1 MKLYNIKSLA
11 CIALLG
17 LSMSSCEKYLDK
29 PTEDGYDT
37 SNYYS
42 NDAQCR
48 AGVNYL
54 YNSPW
59 YDFMRGFFKVG
70 EVMSGNYY
78 MGSSPYLT
86 FTLDGSDADLA
97 NMSAS
102 LWAVNTHSTTVYNN
116 IKNASGASEAVKNAT
131 MGECLTWKAMAYF
144 YMVRSF
150 GAVPIIHMPVET
162 INSQQSTSLRKAK
175 ISNIYDYI
183 ILLLEKAI
191 TLLPDSDPTKNGRI
205 DKYAAKAL
213 LAKVY
218 LTKAGFSEENTT
230 YNPGTYSYITCT
242 AHQRNAADLA
252 KAAELAL
259 DVIENSGR
267 KLMDNYSDIFRGE
280 NNVCDEAL
288 ISWAWTM
295 GSHWTCQNSFH
306 CDLSIEGFDE
316 NGDCWGGWG
325 GPSVDLQD
333 AFNENALS
341 LTRQNV
347 DDRRKATLMMVGDH
361 YDYFWADCGGFEMV
375 KYCYG
380 GYADNGA
387 PGPGQWESP
396 TGACEVKHLYGNN
409 ADHTT
414 ILPFTRL
421 VGGPMDYTPGIFETD
436 LSKICSWKKQRISST
451 LAGQLALYVT
461 MFSPLQMAADVPE
474 SYEKRLDALQ
484 FIKDVPC
491 DWNESRYLEAEIG
504 DYLTIVRRAKGKD
517 EWYLGMKTDE
527 NAHAAEIRLDFLTP
541 GKAYEATIYADAP
554 DAVYRT
560 ETAGNYV
567 IEKRTVSSA
576 DTLRLRAAPGG
587 GAAVSFKPNRV
598 AASSR

>member
-1 MKLYNIKSLA
+1 MKLYNIKSIACVALMGLA
-11 CIALLG
+11 L
-17 LSMSSCEKYLDK
+17 SSCDDYLDR

-59 YDFMRGFFKVG
+59 YDFQRGFFKTG

-78 MGSSPYLT
+78 WGSSPYLT
-86 FTLDGSDADLA
+86 FTLDGSDQDLA

-102 LWAVNTHSTTVYNN
+102 LWAVNTHATTVYNN
-116 IKNASGASEAVKNAT
+116 IKSASGASEAVKNAT
-131 MGECLTWKAMAYF
+131 MGECLAWKAMAYF
-144 YMVRSF
+144 YLVRSF
-150 GAVPIIHMPVET
+150 GAVPIVHNPTEI
-162 INSQQSTSLRKAK
+162 INSQQSNSLHKAK
-175 ISNIYDYI
+175 ISTVYDYI
-183 ILLLEKAI
+183 IMILEKAI
-191 TLLPDSDPTKNGRI
+191 ELLPEKDPTNNGRI
-205 DKYAAKAL
+205 DKCCAKAL

-218 LTKAGFSEENTT
+218 LTKSGFSESNTT

-267 KLMDNYSDIFRGE
+267 VLMENYADIFRGE

-288 ISWAWTM
+288 FSWAWTM
-295 GSHWTCQNSFH
+295 GAHWTCQNTFQS
-306 CDLSIEGFDE
+306 DLMIEGFDE

-333 AFNENALS
+333 AFNEDALS

-361 YDYFWADCGGFEMV
+361 YDYFYADCGGFEIL

-380 GYADNGA
+380 GYESDGH

-396 TGACEVKHLYGNN
+396 TGAHEVKHLYGNN
-409 ADHTT
+409 ADHTRFYGSPAGRMAYALYTHILRLADVYLIYAEAAMGNSSSSSDPKVLDAFYKVRHRSVKGYEYPTSITWDDIWKERRLELACEGDRWYDYVRRYYYDPQGAIAEIKAQRRNEYYSLNDLYKNYYESGAFIVDPSKHLYNNT
-414 ILPFTRL
+414 IPAPNVTDRSFTIPLPSADISYNPL
-421 VGGPMDYTPGIFETD
+421 LMEAPEDYD
-436 LSKICSWKKQRISST
+436 LSGIS
-451 LAGQLALYVT
+451 
-461 MFSPLQMAADVPE
+461 F
-474 SYEKRLDALQ
+474 
-484 FIKDVPC
+484 
-491 DWNESRYLEAEIG
+491 
-504 DYLTIVRRAKGKD
+504 
-517 EWYLGMKTDE
+517 
-527 NAHAAEIRLDFLTP
+527 
-541 GKAYEATIYADAP
+541 
-554 DAVYRT
+554 
-560 ETAGNYV
+560 
-567 IEKRTVSSA
+567 
-576 DTLRLRAAPGG
+576 
-587 GAAVSFKPNRV
+587 
-598 AASSR
+598 

>member
-1 MKLYNIKSLA
+1 MMGLA
-11 CIALLG
+11 L
-17 LSMSSCEKYLDK
+17 SSCEDFLDR

-86 FTLDGSDADLA
+86 FTLDGSNEDLA

-102 LWAVNTHSTTVYNN
+102 LWAVNTHATTVYEN

-144 YMVRSF
+144 YLVRSF
-150 GAVPIIHMPVET
+150 GAVPIIHNPTDV

-175 ISNIYDYI
+175 ISNVYDYI
-183 ILLLEKAI
+183 IMTLEKAI
-191 TLLPDSDPTKNGRI
+191 ELLPEQDATNNGRI
-205 DKYAAKAL
+205 DKYCAKAL

-218 LTKAGFSEENTT
+218 LTKAGFSESNTT

-267 KLMDNYSDIFRGE
+267 TLMPVYSDIFRGE
-280 NNVCDEAL
+280 NNICDEAL
-288 ISWAWTM
+288 ISWTWTM
-295 GSHWTCQNSFH
+295 GAHWTCQNSFH

-341 LTRQNV
+341 LNRQNV
-347 DDRRKATLMMVGDH
+347 DDRRKATLMMIGDK
-361 YDYFWADCGGFEMV
+361 YDYFYADCGGFELV
-375 KYCYG
+375 KFVYG
-380 GYADNGA
+380 GFEADGH
-387 PGPGQWESP
+387 PGPGQWEAQS
-396 TGACEVKHLYGNN
+396 GAGEVKHLYGNN
-409 ADHTT
+409 ADHARFYGSAAGRMASALYTHILRLADVYLIYAEAAMGNNTSSSDPKVLDAFYQVRHRSVKGYDYPTSITWEDIWKERRLELACEGDRWYDYVRLYYYNPTRAIEEIKAQRRNAYNGLDDLYKTYYESGAFNVDPAKHNYDTQSSAPNVTDRSFT
-414 ILPFTRL
+414 IPLPSADISYNQL
-421 VGGPMDYTPGIFETD
+421 LMEAPEDYD
-436 LSKICSWKKQRISST
+436 LS
-451 LAGQLALYVT
+451 GY
-461 MFSPLQMAADVPE
+461 
-474 SYEKRLDALQ
+474 
-484 FIKDVPC
+484 
-491 DWNESRYLEAEIG
+491 
-504 DYLTIVRRAKGKD
+504 
-517 EWYLGMKTDE
+517 
-527 NAHAAEIRLDFLTP
+527 
-541 GKAYEATIYADAP
+541 
-554 DAVYRT
+554 
-560 ETAGNYV
+560 
-567 IEKRTVSSA
+567 
-576 DTLRLRAAPGG
+576 
-587 GAAVSFKPNRV
+587 SF
-598 AASSR
+598 

>member
-333 AFNENALS
+333 AFDENALS
-341 LTRQNV
+341 PDRQNV
-347 DDRRKATLMMVGDH
+347 E
-361 YDYFWADCGGFEMV
+361 C
-375 KYCYG
+375 
-380 GYADNGA
+380 
-387 PGPGQWESP
+387 
-396 TGACEVKHLYGNN
+396 
-409 ADHTT
+409 
-414 ILPFTRL
+414 
-421 VGGPMDYTPGIFETD
+421 
-436 LSKICSWKKQRISST
+436 
-451 LAGQLALYVT
+451 
-461 MFSPLQMAADVPE
+461 
-474 SYEKRLDALQ
+474 
-484 FIKDVPC
+484 
-491 DWNESRYLEAEIG
+491 
-504 DYLTIVRRAKGKD
+504 
-517 EWYLGMKTDE
+517 
-527 NAHAAEIRLDFLTP
+527 
-541 GKAYEATIYADAP
+541 
-554 DAVYRT
+554 
-560 ETAGNYV
+560 
-567 IEKRTVSSA
+567 
-576 DTLRLRAAPGG
+576 
-587 GAAVSFKPNRV
+587 
-598 AASSR
+598 

>member
-1 MKLYNIKSLA
+1 MKLYNFKSIA
-11 CIALLG
+11 CIAFMG
-17 LSMSSCEKYLDK
+17 LALSSCDDYLDR

-70 EVMSGNYY
+70 EVMAGNYY
-78 MGSSPYLT
+78 WGSSPYLT
-86 FTLDGSDADLA
+86 FTLDGSDQDLA

-102 LWAVNTHSTTVYNN
+102 LWSVNTHASTVYTN
-116 IKNASGASEAVKNAT
+116 IKNATAGATETVKNAT
-131 MGECLTWKAMAYF
+131 MGECLTWKALAYF

-150 GAVPIIHMPVET
+150 GAVPIIHDPAAV
-162 INSQQSTSLRKAK
+162 INAQQSTGLHKAK
-175 ISNIYDYI
+175 ISNVYDYI
-183 ILLLEKAI
+183 IILLEKAI
-191 TLLPDSDPTKNGRI
+191 ELLPEKDPTRTGRI

-218 LTKAGFSEENTT
+218 LTKAGFSESNTT

-242 AHQRNAADLA
+242 AHQRNSADLA

-267 KLMDNYSDIFRGE
+267 QLMESYPDIFRGE

-295 GSHWTCQNSFH
+295 GAHWTCQNSFQS
-306 CDLSIEGFDE
+306 DLAIEGFDE

-347 DDRRKATLMMVGDH
+347 DDRRKATLMMAGDH

-409 ADHTT
+409 ADHTRFYGSPAGRMAYALWTHLLRLADVYLIYCEAAMGTSTSTTDPKILDIFYQVRHRSVKGYEMPTSLTWEDIWKERRLELACEGDRWYDYVRRYYYDPQGAINEIKGQRRNEYYALNDLYKTYYESGAFTVDPSKHLYNNT
-414 ILPFTRL
+414 IAAPNVTDRSFTIPLPSADISYNPL
-421 VGGPMDYTPGIFETD
+421 LMEAPEDYD
-436 LSKICSWKKQRISST
+436 LSGIT
-451 LAGQLALYVT
+451 
-461 MFSPLQMAADVPE
+461 F
-474 SYEKRLDALQ
+474 
-484 FIKDVPC
+484 
-491 DWNESRYLEAEIG
+491 
-504 DYLTIVRRAKGKD
+504 
-517 EWYLGMKTDE
+517 
-527 NAHAAEIRLDFLTP
+527 
-541 GKAYEATIYADAP
+541 
-554 DAVYRT
+554 
-560 ETAGNYV
+560 
-567 IEKRTVSSA
+567 
-576 DTLRLRAAPGG
+576 
-587 GAAVSFKPNRV
+587 
-598 AASSR
+598 

>member
-1 MKLYNIKSLA
+1 MKLYNIKSIA
-11 CIALLG
+11 YIALMG
-17 LSMSSCEKYLDK
+17 LALSSCDDYLDR
-29 PTEDGYDT
+29 PTEDAFDT
-37 SNYYS
+37 SNYYAT
-42 NDAQCR
+42 DAQCR

-70 EVMSGNYY
+70 EVMAGNYY
-78 MGSSPYLT
+78 WGSSPYMT
-86 FTLDGSDADLA
+86 FTLDGSDQDLA

-102 LWAVNTHSTTVYNN
+102 LWSVNTHSTTVYNN
-116 IKNASGASEAVKNAT
+116 IKNASGASAAVKNAT

-150 GAVPIIHMPVET
+150 GAVPIIHDPVEI
-162 INSQQSTSLRKAK
+162 INSQESTNQRKAK

-183 ILLLEKAI
+183 IKVLEQAI
-191 TLLPDSDPTKNGRI
+191 SLLPEKDPTNTGRI

-218 LTKAGFSEENTT
+218 LTKAGFSEANTT

-242 AHQRNAADLA
+242 AHQRNTDDLKMAAA
-252 KAAELAL
+252 LAL

-267 KLMDNYSDIFRGE
+267 KLMENYADIFRGE

-288 ISWAWTM
+288 ISWAWAM
-295 GSHWTCQNSFH
+295 GSHWTCQNSFQS
-306 CDLSIEGFDE
+306 DLAIEGFDE

-341 LTRQNV
+341 TSRQNV
-347 DDRRKATLMMVGDH
+347 DARRKATLMMVDDH

-380 GYADNGA
+380 GYTDNGA

-409 ADHTT
+409 ADHARFYGAPAGRMAYALRTH
-414 ILPFTRL
+414 LLRL
-421 VGGPMDYTPGIFETD
+421 
-436 LSKICSWKKQRISST
+436 
-451 LAGQLALYVT
+451 
-461 MFSPLQMAADVPE
+461 ADVYLIYCEAAMGNNTTTTDPKILDIFYQVRHRSVQDYKMPTSLTWE
-474 SYEKRLDALQ
+474 DIWKERRLELA
-484 FIKDVPC
+484 C
-491 DWNESRYLEAEIG
+491 EG
-504 DYLTIVRRAKGKD
+504 DRWYDFVRRYYYDPQGAISEIKAQRRNEYYSLD
-517 EWYLGMKTDE
+517 DLYKTYYNSGSFVVDPSKHLY
-527 NAHAAEIRLDFLTP
+527 NNNTP
-541 GKAYEATIYADAP
+541 APNVTDRSFTIP
-554 DAVYRT
+554 LP
-560 ETAGNYV
+560 
-567 IEKRTVSSA
+567 SA
-576 DTLRLRAAPGG
+576 DISYNPLLMEAPVDFDVNSI
-587 GAAVSFKPNRV
+587 AF
-598 AASSR
+598 

>member
-1 MKLYNIKSLA
+1 MKLHHIKSIA
-11 CIALLG
+11 CIAMMG
-17 LSMSSCEKYLDK
+17 LAMTSCDNFLDR

-48 AGVNYL
+48 AGANYL

-86 FTLDGSDADLA
+86 FTLNGEDADLA

-102 LWAVNTHSTTVYNN
+102 LWSVNTHASTVYDN

-131 MGECLTWKAMAYF
+131 MGECLVWKAMAYF

-150 GAVPIIHMPVET
+150 GAVPIIHSPVDV
-162 INSQQSTSLRKAK
+162 INAQQSTSLHKAK
-175 ISNIYDYI
+175 ISNVYDYI
-183 ILLLEKAI
+183 VKLLEQAI
-191 TLLPDSDPTKNGRI
+191 TLLPEKDPTNNGRI
-205 DKYAAKAL
+205 DRYAAKGL

-218 LTKAGFSEENTT
+218 LTKAGFSEENTQ

-267 KLMDNYSDIFRGE
+267 QLMEKYSDIFRGE
-280 NNVCDEAL
+280 NNICDEAL

-333 AFNENALS
+333 AFNEDALS
-341 LTRQNV
+341 TTRQNV
-347 DDRRKATLMMVGDH
+347 DDRRKATMMMVGDT
-361 YDYFWADCGGFEMV
+361 YDYFYADCGGFELM
-375 KYCYG
+375 KFCYG
-380 GYADNGA
+380 GFEANGY

-396 TGACEVKHLYGNN
+396 TGAGEVKHLYGNN
-409 ADHTT
+409 ADHARFYGAPAGRMASALYTH
-414 ILPFTRL
+414 LLRL
-421 VGGPMDYTPGIFETD
+421 ADVYLIYCEAAMGNST
-436 LSKICSWKKQRISST
+436 SST
-451 LAGQLALYVT
+451 DPKVLDAFYQVRHRSVKGYEYPTSITWDDIWKERRLELACEGDRWYDYVRRYYYDPQGAISEIKNQRRNGYNGLNDLYKNYYESGAWDLAG
-461 MFSPLQMAADVPE
+461 
-474 SYEKRLDALQ
+474 
-484 FIKDVPC
+484 
-491 DWNESRYLEAEIG
+491 
-504 DYLTIVRRAKGKD
+504 
-517 EWYLGMKTDE
+517 
-527 NAHAAEIRLDFLTP
+527 HAASYDTGASAPNVTDRSF
-541 GKAYEATIYADAP
+541 TIP
-554 DAVYRT
+554 LP
-560 ETAGNYV
+560 
-567 IEKRTVSSA
+567 SA
-576 DTLRLRAAPGG
+576 DISYNPLLMQAPEDFD
-587 GAAVSFKPNRV
+587 VSGIAF
-598 AASSR
+598 